1 MSITTTVLNLQAIQQ
16 EVQDDSQFEA
26 ILESFDLRLD
36 EFELL
41 LKDAS
46 R

>member
-1 MSITTTVLNLQAIQQ
+1 MPIATTVLNLSAIQQ

-26 ILESFDLRLD
+26 ILASFDLRLD

-41 LKDAS
+41 LKDAN